1 MSECIYKVL
10 SFPVK
15 LFIYMWKYVIC
26 VILYVIPLTNQD
38 SGLLV
43 SPQSPLAEF
52 VIQKSEKFS
61 PMEESEESVNI
72 CEPLTACVSGN
83 MTSAD
88 TSQKSTC
95 THLTNNC
102 LFFIKFH
109 SDSGYQDA
117 VAEIVKA
124 SFSEEEINIAYVSIR
139 EVTPE
144 SERKE
149 RPGKKLDIHKKITN
163 MSLWLK
169 TSTDIHICPENP
181 YSLPPSKPADLNLVS
196 VHTVA
201 AKALKTSLSLSK
213 SVEEASAIPGML
225 NDLSTMKAQID
236 EMRRQQEDLL
246 ASLSTL
252 NALSDQLLRPSPT
265 GMSTDLHQPPPHEE
279 TSNSKQPH
287 PSVPRTESPLLTAES
302 IGGNQASAPPP
313 SVPRTE
319 PPLPTAESTGGNKAS
334 APPPSGPRTEP
345 TVPTAESTGGN
356 QASTPPPSSPSTS
369 YSEAVK
375 SISVVVGSGWQ
386 TQGRNK
392 RVKPIA
398 KQINMP
404 SNHNNSNRSPDHRRF
419 EKRCHIVIHNLHSS
433 VTMDDIKTRV
443 NLLTGADPLI
453 LHEVQCKIRNQ
464 VAFRVSCLFQH
475 REVLVGE
482 NFGKSARVSFYH
494 LRRDQVPRSP
504 PCTLGP
510 IPSQRSS
517 PSPSPAGRPT
527 PSTEE
532 ISSFI
537 SQGRL
542 RTKSWSH

>member
-61 PMEESEESVNI
+61 PMEEREESVNV
-72 CEPLTACVSGN
+72 CEPLTASVSGN
-83 MTSAD
+83 MTSVD

-252 NALSDQLLRPSPT
+252 NAISDQLILPSPT
-265 GMSTDLHQPPPHEE
+265 GMSTDPQQPPPHEE

-287 PSVPRTESPLLTAES
+287 PSVPRTEPPLPTAVS
-302 IGGNQASAPPP
+302 TGGNQASAPPP

-319 PPLPTAESTGGNKAS
+319 PSL
-334 APPPSGPRTEP
+334 
-345 TVPTAESTGGN
+345 PTAESTGGN

-375 SISVVVGSGWQ
+375 SNSDVVGSGWQ

-398 KQINMP
+398 KQINRP
-404 SNHNNSNRSPDHRRF
+404 SNHNNSNRTPDHRRF

-433 VTMDDIKTRV
+433 VTLDDIKTRV